1 MKLDL
6 KSVLIGALSV
16 VCFVSLTGAKDS
28 HEGEVG
34 RYQVALTDAGGGASA
49 FEIVIDTRTGDVVR
63 RIKTSIAP
71 ISKDWTKLKNY
82 LKEQESK

>member
-6 KSVLIGALSV
+6 KSFLIGALSV

-34 RYQVALTDAGGGASA
+34 RYQVVLASPALVGRDWFVES
-49 FEIVIDTRTGDVVR
+49 IIDTKTGEVIERNKV
-63 RIKTSIAP
+63 S
-71 ISKDWTKLKNY
+71 TKL
-82 LKEQESK
+82 LKEPEPQK

>member
-16 VCFVSLTGAKDS
+16 VCFVLITGAKDS

-34 RYQVALTDAGGGASA
+34 RYQVALAAPALAGSHW
-49 FEIVIDTRTGDVVR
+49 FVESIIDTKTGE
-63 RIKTSIAP
+63 I
-71 ISKDWTKLKNY
+71 TKRNKLHHQWFKN
-82 LKEQESK
+82 LE

>member
-6 KSVLIGALSV
+6 KSFLIGALSV
-16 VCFVSLTGAKDS
+16 VCFVLLTGAKDS

-34 RYQVALTDAGGGASA
+34 TYQVAITNAPGGANG

-63 RIKTSIAP
+63 RIKTSTAP
-71 ISKDWTKLKNY
+71 ISKDWTKLKKY